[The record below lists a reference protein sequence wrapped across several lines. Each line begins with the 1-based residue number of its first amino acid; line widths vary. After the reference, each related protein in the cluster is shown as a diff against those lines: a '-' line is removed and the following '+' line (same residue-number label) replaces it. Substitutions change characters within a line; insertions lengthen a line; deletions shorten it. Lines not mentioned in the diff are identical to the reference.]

1 MNITQLDE
9 NPATLWSVTLILN
22 VVTRVTRDP
31 MHSVSNA
38 FISLKAFRKFSSNSK
53 TC

>member
-31 MHSVSNA
+31 MHSGK
-38 FISLKAFRKFSSNSK
+38 ISLKAFRKFSSNSK